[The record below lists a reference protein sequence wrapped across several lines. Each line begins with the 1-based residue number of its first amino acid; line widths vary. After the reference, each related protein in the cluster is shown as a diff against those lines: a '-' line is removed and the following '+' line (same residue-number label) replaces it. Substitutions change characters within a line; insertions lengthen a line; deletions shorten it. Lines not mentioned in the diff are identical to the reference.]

1 MRFDLIWEDFLSFGK
16 CCKIYTQKRVSLW
29 AARFEVVKGH
39 LVDFLIARR
48 GIHTR
53 PFLHVS
59 LAILVAS
66 GIISGP
72 IIASTYPGIPQET
85 MTFTPPSA
93 VLGALTTATEETSTL
108 ISEKPR
114 DQVIIYRVQKGDT
127 LGGIAEKFGVSVDTI
142 KWTNPAIAGKTEKLS
157 LDQELKIP
165 PVTGIVHKVK
175 PGETIYS
182 LSKYYKTD
190 AQKIVNFPFND
201 FADLDTFAL
210 AVGQTL
216 IIPDGVM
223 PEARPIATAVPVTQM
238 AGGTGELAWPVG
250 GNITQRPVWYHMA
263 LDIANSAAPGIAAAA
278 GGKVVLVERQRYA
291 YGNHIIIDHG
301 GGLSTLYAHLSEIY
315 VSTEPGKNEI
325 KKGQI
330 IGRMGST
337 GRSSGVHL
345 HFEVRK
351 GGVAV
356 NPLPF
361 LK

>member
-1 MRFDLIWEDFLSFGK
+1 MRLDLVWEDFLSFGK
-16 CCKIYTQKRVSLW
+16 CLKIYIQKRTNLW
-29 AARFEVVKGH
+29 AGKFETGKGY
-39 LVDFLIARR
+39 LVEFLIARR
-48 GIHTR
+48 GIYTR
-53 PFLHVS
+53 PFLHLS
-59 LAILVAS
+59 LAVLVAS
-66 GIISGP
+66 GVIGAP
-72 IIASTYPGIPQET
+72 IIAQTYPGIPQET
-85 MTFTPPSA
+85 LTFTPPSA

-114 DQVIIYRVQKGDT
+114 DQVVVYRVQKGDT

-142 KWTNPAIAGKTEKLS
+142 KWANNLVKEKLS

-210 AVGQTL
+210 NIGQIL
-216 IIPDGVM
+216 IVPDGVM
-223 PEARPIATAVPVTQM
+223 PEARPIATAIPVSEL

-263 LDIANSAAPGIAAAA
+263 LDIANNAAPGIAAAGA
-278 GGKVVLVERQRYA
+278 GKVILVERQRYA
-291 YGNHIIIDHG
+291 YGWHIILDHG

-315 VSTEPGKNEI
+315 VEVGQNISR
-325 KKGQI
+325 GQI
-330 IGRMGST
+330 IAKMGSS
-337 GRSSGVHL
+337 GRSSGIHL

>member
-1 MRFDLIWEDFLSFGK
+1 MRFDLIWEDFCSFGK
-16 CCKIYTQKRVSLW
+16 CLKLYFQTRLGRG
-29 AARFEVVKGH
+29 AGRFEVAKGH

-48 GIHTR
+48 GIYAK
-53 PFLHVS
+53 PFLHLS
-59 LAILVAS
+59 LAVLVFG
-66 GIISGP
+66 GIVGAP
-72 IIASTYPGIPQET
+72 IIAQTYPGVPQET
-85 MTFTPPSA
+85 LTFTPPSA

-114 DQVIIYRVQKGDT
+114 DQVISYRVQKGDT

-142 KWTNPAIAGKTEKLS
+142 KWANNLKTEKLS

-210 AVGQTL
+210 NIGQIL

-223 PEARPIATAVPVTQM
+223 PEARPIATAVPISPAEGG

-263 LDIANSAAPGIAAAA
+263 LDIANNAAPGIAAAS

-291 YGNHIIIDHG
+291 YGWHIIIDHG

-315 VSTEPGKNEI
+315 VEVGQSI
-325 KKGQI
+325 SRGQI
-330 IGRMGST
+330 IAKMGST
-337 GRSSGVHL
+337 GRSSGIHL

>member
-1 MRFDLIWEDFLSFGK
+1 MRFDLIFDDFCAFAR
-16 CCKIYTQKRVSLW
+16 CIRIYIQKRTNLW
-29 AARFEVVKGH
+29 GGRFETGKGH
-39 LVDFLIARR
+39 LVDFLVARR

-53 PFLHVS
+53 PFLHLS
-59 LAILVAS
+59 LAVLVSA
-66 GIISGP
+66 GVIGAP
-72 IIASTYPGIPQET
+72 IVASTYPGIPQET
-85 MTFTPPSA
+85 LTFTPPSA

-114 DQVIIYRVQKGDT
+114 DQVVSYRVQKGDT

-142 KWTNPAIAGKTEKLS
+142 KWANNLLKEKLS
-157 LDQELKIP
+157 TGLELKIP
-165 PVTGIVHKVK
+165 PVTGIIHKVR

-182 LSKYYKTD
+182 LAKYYKTD

-210 AVGQTL
+210 AIGQTL

-223 PEARPIATAVPVTQM
+223 PEARPIATAVPVSEM
-238 AGGTGELAWPVG
+238 AYGTGELAWPVG

-263 LDIANSAAPGIAAAA
+263 LDIANSAAPGIAAASA
-278 GGKVVLVERQRYA
+278 GKVVLVERQRYA
-291 YGNHIIIDHG
+291 YGWHVIIDHG

-315 VSTEPGKNEI
+315 VEEGQQLSR
-325 KKGQI
+325 GQI
-330 IGRMGST
+330 IAKMGST

-351 GGVAV
+351 GGVAI